1 MEIALLWWILGGA
14 LSFFFLNPRR
24 IKRNIWTFIISVIGG
39 PITFFLA
46 LLL

>member
-14 LSFFFLNPRR
+14 ISFFFLNPRR
-24 IKRNIWTFIISVIGG
+24 IKRSWITFIFSVVGG

-46 LLL
+46 LFL